1 MACVVVGVL
10 LSESTIALVL
20 ALVSATLPTCSRRRE
35 SSPYRVRV
43 VVGFGWWGGGVRVV
57 VGFGWWGGGVR
68 VVGYAVIMRRETL
81 TACPFAP

>member
-57 VGFGWWGGGVR
+57 
-68 VVGYAVIMRRETL
+68 GYAVIMRRETL